1 MSPNTCSLLRL
12 PLLGVLPQQGC
23 WRDQLGFEVLVT
35 GGRMLGQWRTSEWWI
50 SGCVGEG
57 RQSGKGGGLLMD
69 EPLRL
74 RDLPESSSLELSPHL
89 QSSVLTL
96 HFSFSH
102 AEGISSTRGHSFP
115 HPGRAHT
122 SQGTLYSG
130 PVAFKGGIS
139 SLGSVSVTV
148 GGGACS
154 WPPAKAIH
162 KGNSGSHSWCPK
174 LYFSLERKQWHTGL
188 CLTAEPDLPTGHK
201 L

>member
-1 MSPNTCSLLRL
+1 
-12 PLLGVLPQQGC
+12 
-23 WRDQLGFEVLVT
+23 
-35 GGRMLGQWRTSEWWI
+35 MLGQWRTSEWWI

-74 RDLPESSSLELSPHL
+74 WDLPESSSLELSPHL

-148 GGGACS
+148 GGGGLALGLQPRPS
-154 WPPAKAIH
+154 TKETRDHILGARSSISHWR
-162 KGNSGSHSWCPK
+162 GSSGTLGSASLLSQTYPRDTS
-174 LYFSLERKQWHTGL
+174 FSGYVGAQSRMVTTWEG
-188 CLTAEPDLPTGHK
+188 
-201 L
+201 